1 MAYETTDEL
10 LAEISDHWVKDP
22 NGNLYKL
29 LDTYNGGFEQ
39 ISDMANQVEEW
50 RGIQD
55 AKGTT
60 LDLFG
65 QNLSTSRPTQKD
77 DSYRF
82 LLRLK
87 VLLSRAQGTLPSI
100 THITS
105 TALGTTQDI
114 QIWNTDMP
122 RHIGIQLPWDY
133 INDNYIQRFL
143 LANLKHMIPL
153 GYWVNAIIFR
163 TSTELPLYTGVGVKG
178 RISNTSIWSAN
189 TVQWTGW
196 KATTSF
202 NYHSGVKS
210 RYIVSS
216 VWSTETG

>member
-10 LAEISDHWVKDP
+10 LAEISDHWVKEP

-50 RGIQD
+50 RAIQD

-105 TALGTTQDI
+105 VALGTTQGT
-114 QIWNTDMP
+114 QIWNTDTP
-122 RHIGIQLPWDY
+122 RHIGIQLPWDH
-133 INDNYIQRFL
+133 INDNYIQPFL
-143 LANLKHMIPL
+143 LDNLKHMIPL
-153 GYWVNAIIFR
+153 GYWINAIIFR
-163 TSTELPLYTGVGVKG
+163 TSTPLPLYIGVGGQSSWQMTARSKIV
-178 RISNTSIWSAN
+178 W
-189 TVQWTGW
+189 WTGW
-196 KATTSF
+196 KAKTSF
-202 NYHSGVKS
+202 NYHLGVKC

-216 VWSTETG
+216 VWTTKTS

>member
-10 LAEISDHWVKDP
+10 LAEISDYWVKDH

-50 RGIQD
+50 RAIQD
-55 AKGTT
+55 AEGTT

-105 TALGTTQDI
+105 TALGTTQGT
-114 QIWNTDMP
+114 QIWNTDTP

-153 GYWVNAIIFR
+153 GYWINAILFDA
-163 TSTELPLYTGVGVKG
+163 TTQKPNYLGV
-178 RISNTSIWSAN
+178 ISNSYQEDTY
-189 TVQWTGW
+189 
-196 KATTSF
+196 TT
-202 NYHSGVKS
+202 NAV
-210 RYIVSS
+210 
-216 VWSTETG
+216 

>member
-10 LAEISDHWVKDP
+10 LAEISDHWVKEP

-105 TALGTTQDI
+105 TALGATQGT
-114 QIWNTDMP
+114 QIWNTDTP

-143 LANLKHMIPL
+143 LANLKHMVPL
-153 GYWVNAIIFR
+153 GYWVNAVHFK
-163 TSTELPLYTGVGVKG
+163 STTDLPLYIGVGTQSSWETTM
-178 RISNTSIWSAN
+178 RSTPIW
-189 TVQWTGW
+189 WTGW
-196 KATTSF
+196 KGSTSSNF
-202 NYHSGVKS
+202 YFGIAS
-210 RYIVSS
+210 RYIDSS
-216 VWSTETG
+216 IWSTAII

>member
-10 LAEISDHWVKDP
+10 LAEISDHWVKDH

-50 RGIQD
+50 RAIQD
-55 AKGTT
+55 AEGTT

-105 TALGTTQDI
+105 TALGTTQGT
-114 QIWNTDMP
+114 QIWNTDTP

-143 LANLKHMIPL
+143 LANLNHMIPL
-153 GYWVNAIIFR
+153 GYWINAILFDAI
-163 TSTELPLYTGVGVKG
+163 TQKPNYLGV
-178 RISNTSIWSAN
+178 ISNSYQEDTY
-189 TVQWTGW
+189 
-196 KATTSF
+196 TT
-202 NYHSGVKS
+202 NV
-210 RYIVSS
+210 V
-216 VWSTETG
+216 

>member
-10 LAEISDHWVKDP
+10 LAEISDHWVKEP
-22 NGNLYKL
+22 NDNLYKL
-29 LDTYNGGFEQ
+29 LDTYNGGLEQ

-50 RGIQD
+50 RAIQD
-55 AKGTT
+55 AQGTT

-65 QNLSTSRPTQKD
+65 QDLNTSRPAKKD
-77 DSYRF
+77 DTYRS

-105 TALGTTQDI
+105 TAFGTTQGT
-114 QIWNTDMP
+114 QIWNTDTP

-133 INDNYIQRFL
+133 INDNYIQPFL

-153 GYWVNAIIFR
+153 GYWINEIIFR
-163 TSTELPLYTGVGVKG
+163 TSTPLPTYIGVGSQSSWQTTARSKIV
-178 RISNTSIWSAN
+178 WWA
-189 TVQWTGW
+189 GW
-196 KATTSF
+196 KTTTSL
-202 NYHSGVKS
+202 NYYSGVVS
-210 RYIVSS
+210 RYAVSS
-216 VWSTETG
+216 VWPTETS

>member
-29 LDTYNGGFEQ
+29 LDTYNVGFEQ
-39 ISDMANQVEEW
+39 ISNMANQVEEW
-50 RGIQD
+50 RAIQD
-55 AKGTT
+55 AEGTT

-87 VLLSRAQGTLPSI
+87 ALLSRARGTLPSI

-105 TALGTTQDI
+105 TALGTTQGT
-114 QIWNTDMP
+114 QIWNTDTP

-143 LANLKHMIPL
+143 LANLKHMVPL
-153 GYWVNAIIFR
+153 GYWVNAVHFK
-163 TSTELPLYTGVGVKG
+163 STTDLPLYIGIGTQSSWETTM
-178 RISNTSIWSAN
+178 RSTPIW
-189 TVQWTGW
+189 WTGW
-196 KATTSF
+196 KSSTSLNSYFGIAGRYTDSSIWLTT
-202 NYHSGVKS
+202 
-210 RYIVSS
+210 II
-216 VWSTETG
+216 